1 MDSPSPRMSRDAPA
15 MSFSTRALH
24 LALLLLCGCLLLVTG
39 LDNMGLTDRDEGS
52 NAGAAREMLDTGD
65 WISPTLNEEPRYA
78 KPAGTYWITS
88 SIYALFGVH
97 TFTARLQSA
106 LFGLALILL
115 QYVFLHRT
123 LGPTVALCGSLVLL
137 LNVEFVGIHRLV
149 LTDPALVFFT
159 TLATY
164 GFWLGFHGR
173 GKARHGL
180 WLFYIGMALAT
191 LAKGPVGILIPLLG
205 VVPYLTLT
213 HQWPAYIARGMP
225 LLGWTVCGLIAMP
238 WYVAMLVIHGAEYIA
253 AAQANTVGRFANP
266 MEGHGGTILFYVPIL
281 LFGFFPWSGFLPA
294 ALVHALKDWRS
305 FWTGTRTAGDEQGLL
320 VFCAL
325 WASGIFL
332 LFSISATRLP
342 HYILP
347 LYPPAALLVAT
358 LWSRFFGQ
366 PLRSELSG
374 PPFGLTVSTR
384 VVLVTG
390 YLLSGLLA
398 SVPLVYER
406 MKPVIMAQF
415 PAAER
420 IGVGPAP
427 VAMGIVVFLGVVIFR
442 HMIWKEARRTQAFWV
457 LSGMTI
463 VMLLIVI
470 LFALPRVGRYFIDPP
485 QELATIAGLNLGPDD
500 TLIHFGRKLPS
511 LSFYAKRRVHFIN
524 PGEDGKFAPHVN
536 AGGRIM
542 VILQTRL
549 RERLPPPVSSFVPI
563 LQRYGFVLLSSDP
576 VLRETGAA
584 PPGGENQKEQI
595 PSSVIPA
602 HTGTERNDPG

>member
-1 MDSPSPRMSRDAPA
+1 MCSPSPPMSLDTPA
-15 MSFSTRALH
+15 MPFATRALH
-24 LALLLLCGCLLLVTG
+24 LVVLLLCGCLLLVTG
-39 LDNMGLTDRDEGS
+39 LGDMGLTDRDEGS

-65 WISPTLNEEPRYA
+65 WISPTLNGEPRYA
-78 KPAGTYWITS
+78 KPAGTYWIIGS
-88 SIYALFGVH
+88 VYALFGVN
-97 TFTARLQSA
+97 TFTARLPSA

-115 QYVFLHRT
+115 QYLFLHRM
-123 LGPTVALCGSLVLL
+123 LGPTVALCGSLILL

-149 LTDPALVFFT
+149 LTDPALVCCT

-173 GKARHGL
+173 GRERYGL

-213 HQWPAYIARGMP
+213 HQWRAYVARGMP
-225 LLGWTVCGLIAMP
+225 LLGWTVCGLIATP
-238 WYVAMLVIHGAEYIA
+238 WYLAMLAIHGADYIA

-281 LFGFFPWSGFLPA
+281 LLGFFPWSGFLPSA
-294 ALVHALKDWRS
+294 IGHALKDWKS
-305 FWTGTRTAGDEQGLL
+305 FWTTTRMAGDEQGLL
-320 VFCAL
+320 FFCAL

-332 LFSISATRLP
+332 FFSISATRLP

-347 LYPPAALLVAT
+347 LYPPAALLVAV
-358 LWSRFFGQ
+358 LWSRFFAH
-366 PLRSELSG
+366 PSHSELAD
-374 PPFGLTVSTR
+374 PPSGLTVSSR
-384 VVLVTG
+384 VVLITG
-390 YLLSGLLA
+390 YLLSGLLVSA
-398 SVPLVYER
+398 PLVYER
-406 MKPVIMAQF
+406 MKPVIIEHF

-427 VAMGIVVFLGVVIFR
+427 VAMGMVVFLGVVIFR
-442 HMIWKEARRTQAFWV
+442 HVIWKEARRTQAFWV
-457 LSGMTI
+457 LSGMTG

-470 LFALPRVGRYFIDPP
+470 LLALPRFGRYFVNPP
-485 QELATIAGLNLGPDD
+485 QELATIAGINLGPDD

-524 PGEDGKFAPHVN
+524 PGEDGKFTPHVN
-536 AGGRIM
+536 ADGRIM
-542 VILQTRL
+542 VILQNRL
-549 RERLPPPVSSFVPI
+549 REQLPAPVSSFAPI

-576 VLRETGAA
+576 VLRETRAGN
-584 PPGGENQKEQI
+584 PGQADRG
-595 PSSVIPA
+595 
-602 HTGTERNDPG
+602 